1 VAASW
6 CARTIISR
14 IAVPSLFSSESIIT
28 CTCQHVNTQNAIS
41 ANFFG
46 EQKAPAQCR
55 GVSPLFFSPEC
66 RWRHTQLRSLLLP
79 FARRL
84 VVNGNLHVQRLRYVR
99 WFGVNPAADLLYSV
113 PFCLLSLVDSFPSF
127 SVMPRNSCSPD
138 AANTAS
144 TA

>member
-1 VAASW
+1 SLS
-6 CARTIISR
+6 ISD
-14 IAVPSLFSSESIIT
+14 FIIT
-28 CTCQHVNTQNAIS
+28 PICQHVNTQNAIS

-46 EQKAPAQCR
+46 IKKAPAQCR
-55 GVSPLFFSPEC
+55 GVSPLFFSPKC
-66 RWRHTQLRSLLLP
+66 RRRHTQPRSLLLP

-84 VVNGNLHVQRLRYVR
+84 VVNGNLHAQRLQYVR
-99 WFGVNPAADLLYSV
+99 WFAVNPTADLLYSV
-113 PFCLLSLVDSFPSF
+113 PVGLLSLVDSFPSF